1 MRPIEL
7 RKPTD
12 RYGRDERAMRRC
24 QSANYGA
31 SWLLLLLLLIG
42 AWDRVSPAS
51 AGQVP
56 EAFAARLGGD
66 ERRTRFVVDLSGRV
80 GFRAYVIPEPY
91 RVVVDLEELRFRLP
105 VGLGWRGL
113 GLVKAFRYGLI
124 DAGRSRIVMDTKGPV
139 LLANA
144 FIVEPEFDQ
153 PARLVID
160 IMPTDPPTFAALYK
174 RQSMLRNS
182 GEETE
187 EAEKRQLKDES
198 GIPIAPIVS
207 KSEPGLAALSKDGD
221 SHIRAGIELAAPLSF
236 PRPEQKATGPIRRP
250 EATTRKRPGI
260 RTVVIDPGHG
270 GIDPGAIGRSGAKE
284 KDIVLAFA
292 KELKE
297 KIERNDGYEVVLT
310 RSGDTFVSL
319 KDRVRMARHANADL
333 FIVVHADAV
342 RDKGVRGA
350 TVYTLSETASD
361 AEAEELAHNENKSD
375 LIAGVDLAEESDEI
389 TGILIDLAQ
398 RETKNHA
405 SFFARSA
412 VEQLKQI
419 TRFTGKPLRSAGF
432 RVLRAP
438 DVPSVLVEL
447 GYLSHAADESQLR
460 SAAWRLKMAAQL
472 AEAVA
477 SYFRTSVA
485 SGP

>member
-7 RKPTD
+7 REPTD
-12 RYGRDERAMRRC
+12 RYGGDERAMRRC
-24 QSANYGA
+24 QSVNYGA

-42 AWDRVSPAS
+42 VCDRVPPAS

-66 ERRTRFVVDLSGRV
+66 ERRTRFVADLSGRV

-160 IMPTDPPTFAALYK
+160 ITPTDPPTFAALYK
-174 RQSMLRNS
+174 RQSMPRNS
-182 GEETE
+182 GEERE
-187 EAEKRQLKDES
+187 EAEKRQPKDES
-198 GIPIAPIVS
+198 GITIATVS
-207 KSEPGLAALSKDGD
+207 RSEPGPAALSKDRE
-221 SHIRAGIELAAPLSF
+221 SRVRAGIEFAAPLSF
-236 PRPEQKATGPIRRP
+236 PRPEQKAIGPIRRP

-297 KIERNDGYEVVLT
+297 KIERNDGYEIVLT

-319 KDRVRMARHANADL
+319 KDRVRIARHANADL

-460 SAAWRLKMAAQL
+460 SPAWRLKMAAQL